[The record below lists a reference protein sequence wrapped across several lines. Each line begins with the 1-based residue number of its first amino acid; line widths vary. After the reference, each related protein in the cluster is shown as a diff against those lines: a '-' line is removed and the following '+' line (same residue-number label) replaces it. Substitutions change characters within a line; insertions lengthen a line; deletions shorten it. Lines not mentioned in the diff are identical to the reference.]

1 LSKDVFKQNLLENF
15 TLFNRFYLDWRITLN
30 MNDWTII
37 SLEINLRLIAA
48 LFAFTLVLLP
58 AGITPVFADKD
69 QTPINW
75 SNINLH
81 VLNKPA
87 DTMLADY
94 YENLATVKTQA
105 ALNNIPADKFAA
117 NSDKIRKQYAKH
129 LMMPVNDT
137 KPVVENIGTIELN
150 GIQIEKQ
157 LIRTRPGIYSQAL
170 VYKPAITKNSPA
182 KSPTMLMLPGHGD
195 PAWAS
200 NVQSRCLSFAKKG
213 YLVLF
218 TEPFGQ
224 AERGEN
230 FRWNEYH
237 GSMTSAYLWTIGQS
251 LLGCIMADHVSEI
264 SYLLSRPDVDP
275 TRLSVGGVSMGGS
288 HTLWLMA
295 LDTRIKAATAVS
307 AAPVDQP
314 VWAMRHHCLCDTVW
328 DGFDI
333 VPDDYLKSLCAPR
346 AYMQIFPSTE
356 RPASIEAQRL
366 YANGKVS
373 FEDLATKYAL
383 SDDDILHLAPYTR
396 EVYKLLGVP
405 DKYSMNVVE
414 GPHDFNAPMREL
426 AAGWFA
432 YSFGDT
438 NNIVPVPEPIMT
450 PMTNKQAM
458 PVLDFWY
465 VHGPPKDALTPVT
478 YLQREVS
485 SRITEISKTPATPES
500 LKKISA
506 KVKSLLHVDVS
517 PDKSTSIDTGTIT
530 AEDLNIH
537 KVLVTS
543 EPGIELPL
551 LLIEPA
557 SRKSNEAI
565 LIMNPAGKDAALAS
579 GLPEKLARS
588 GKWVAIFEPRGVGET
603 TCVRAVGAYTGVNDI
618 DMGISALKVG
628 QTLAGQ
634 WTKDTLAAVEAI
646 NRTAGRKLRITVRGE
661 RQCGFVALLAGA
673 FSKSVS
679 SVETVDML
687 ASYYSP
693 KGYGKPYAYANE
705 YGRKVDNLNLGGWKS
720 MLPSI
725 PYILDTADIPQIAAL
740 VSPKPLT
747 ITAPKYADDRNLTK
761 EEILNVFTWT
771 TAAYQ
776 SADRLGKLVIQQ

>member
-1 LSKDVFKQNLLENF
+1 
-15 TLFNRFYLDWRITLN
+15 
-30 MNDWTII
+30 MNDSSII
-37 SLEINLRLIAA
+37 SLENNLRLITA
-48 LFAFTLVLLP
+48 LFAFTIVLLP

-69 QTPINW
+69 QTPTNW
-75 SNINLH
+75 SSINLH
-81 VLNKPA
+81 VLDKPA
-87 DTMLADY
+87 DKMLADY
-94 YENLATVKTQA
+94 YENLSTVKTQA
-105 ALNNIPADKFAA
+105 AVNNIPADRFAA
-117 NSDKIRKQYAKH
+117 NADAVRRQYAKH
-129 LMMPVNDT
+129 LMMPVNDP
-137 KPVVENIGTIELN
+137 KPVVDFVGTIEVD
-150 GIQIEKQ
+150 GIQVEKQ

-170 VYKPAITKNSPA
+170 VYKPAKTPNSPA

-200 NVQSRCLSFAKKG
+200 SVQSRCLSFAKKG

-218 TEPFGQ
+218 VEPFGQ
-224 AERGEN
+224 MERGEN

-237 GSMTSAYLWTIGQS
+237 GSMTSAYLLTIGQS

-264 SYLLSRPDVDP
+264 TYLLSRPDVDP
-275 TRLSVGGVSMGGS
+275 DRLSLGGVSMGGS

-328 DGFDI
+328 DGFNI
-333 VPDDYLKSLCAPR
+333 VPDDYLRSLCAPR

-356 RPASIEAQRL
+356 RPASVDNQRR
-366 YANGKVS
+366 YANGEIS
-373 FEDLATKYAL
+373 FEDMANKYGL
-383 SDDDILHLAPYTR
+383 TDDEIQHLTPYAR

-405 DKYSMNVVE
+405 DKYTMNVVE

-432 YSFGDT
+432 YSFGDAKS
-438 NNIVPVPEPIMT
+438 IVPVPEPKIA

-465 VHGPPKDALTPVT
+465 VHGPPKDALNPVT
-478 YLQREVS
+478 YLQREVAS
-485 SRITEISKTPATPES
+485 KIAEISKTPANADS
-500 LKKISA
+500 LKKINT
-506 KVKSLLHVDVS
+506 KVKSLLKVDIS
-517 PDKSTSIDTGTIT
+517 PDKTTSQDTGTVK
-530 AEDLNIH
+530 AGDLNIH
-537 KVLVTS
+537 KVIVTS

-557 SRKSNEAI
+557 NRKSSEAV
-565 LIMNPAGKDAALAS
+565 LIMNPAGKDAVLAS

-603 TCVRAVGAYTGVNDI
+603 TCIRAVGAYTGVNDI
-618 DMGISALKVG
+618 DMGIAALKVG

-634 WTKDTLAAVEAI
+634 WTKDTLAAIEAI
-646 NRTAGRKLRITVRGE
+646 NLTAGRKLRITVRGE

-705 YGRKVDNLNLGGWKS
+705 YGRKVENLNLGGWKS

-747 ITAPKYADDRNLTK
+747 IISPKYADDSNLSK
-761 EEILNVFTWT
+761 EEISTVFNWT
-771 TAAYQ
+771 NEAYQ
-776 SADRLGKLVIQQ
+776 SAGRLGKLVIRL

>member
-1 LSKDVFKQNLLENF
+1 MNTMDSTPASLANITHLTCTFIL
-15 TLFNRFYLDWRITLN
+15 ITLLC
-30 MNDWTII
+30 IP
-37 SLEINLRLIAA
+37 SLDVIA
-48 LFAFTLVLLP
+48 
-58 AGITPVFADKD
+58 D

-75 SNINLH
+75 SSINLR
-81 VLNKPA
+81 VLDKPA
-87 DTMLADY
+87 DKMLADY
-94 YENLATVKTQA
+94 YENLASVKTRA
-105 ALNNIPADKFAA
+105 AINNIPADKFVA
-117 NSDKIRKQYAKH
+117 NADAIRKQYAKH
-129 LMMPVNDT
+129 LMMPANDPI
-137 KPVVENIGTIELN
+137 PVVEHIGTIELN
-150 GIQIEKQ
+150 GIKIEKQ

-170 VYKPAITKNSPA
+170 VYKPAKTQNSPA

-200 NVQSRCLSFAKKG
+200 SVQSRCLSFAKKG

-218 TEPFGQ
+218 VEPFGQ
-224 AERGEN
+224 MERGEN

-237 GSMTSAYLWTIGQS
+237 GSMTSAYLLTIGQS

-264 SYLLSRPDVDP
+264 TYLLSRSDVDP
-275 TRLSVGGVSMGGS
+275 DRLSLGGVSMGGS

-333 VPDDYLKSLCAPR
+333 VPDDHLRSLCAPR
-346 AYMQIFPSTE
+346 VYMQIFPSTE
-356 RPASIEAQRL
+356 RPASVDNQRR
-366 YANGKVS
+366 YANGEIS
-373 FEDLATKYAL
+373 FEDMANKYGL
-383 SDDDILHLAPYTR
+383 TDDEIKQLAPYTR

-405 DKYSMNVVE
+405 DKYTMNVVE

-432 YSFGDT
+432 YAFGDARS
-438 NNIVPVPEPIMT
+438 IVPVPEPKMA

-465 VHGPPKDALTPVT
+465 VHGPPKDALNPVT
-478 YLQREVS
+478 YLQREVA
-485 SRITEISKTPATPES
+485 SRIAKVSKTPANAES
-500 LKKISA
+500 LKNINA
-506 KVKSLLHVDVS
+506 KVKSLLNVDVS
-517 PDKSTSIDTGTIT
+517 PDKSTSQEIETVT
-530 AEDLNIH
+530 AGDLTVN

-557 SRKSNEAI
+557 NRKSSEAVLI
-565 LIMNPAGKDAALAS
+565 LNPTGKDAVLAS
-579 GLPEKLARS
+579 GLPEKLARN

-603 TCVRAVGAYTGVNDI
+603 TCIRAVGAYTGVNDI
-618 DMGISALKVG
+618 DMGIAALKVG

-634 WTKDTLAAVEAI
+634 WTKDTLAAIEAI
-646 NRTAGRKLRITVRGE
+646 NLTAGRKLRITVRGE

-705 YGRKVDNLNLGGWKS
+705 YGRKVENLNLGGWKS

-740 VSPKPLT
+740 VSPKSLT
-747 ITAPKYADDRNLTK
+747 IISPKYADNRDLSK
-761 EEILNVFTWT
+761 DEISNVFSWT
-771 TAAYQ
+771 TATYQ
-776 SADRLGKLVIQQ
+776 SAGRVGKLIIQQ